1 MKGHLIKII
10 DNWYYDNLGLVI
22 NKLKRKDQKQ
32 C

>member
-22 NKLKRKDQKQ
+22 KKLKRKVG
-32 C
+32 